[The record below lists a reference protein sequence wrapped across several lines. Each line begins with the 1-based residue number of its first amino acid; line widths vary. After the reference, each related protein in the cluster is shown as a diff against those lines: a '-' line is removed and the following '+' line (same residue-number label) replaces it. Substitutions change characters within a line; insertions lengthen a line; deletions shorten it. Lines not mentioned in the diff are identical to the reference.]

1 MKMKFLKYCDFL
13 GTKFHFYVGGN
24 PNDNSIFGGIMSII
38 FFIITIIIF
47 ILLSYDDLHK
57 LNPITEESE
66 VPGGEIK
73 IVNFHEQKIWI
84 PWRIVTYE
92 EVFVDHRGILHPV
105 ISFIEGKWDST
116 FGMNLTYHT
125 LNYKLC
131 NETSM
136 ANKSEAY
143 KIPIPLNEIFCIDN
157 DDIPWGG
164 SWHGDIVYY
173 VEVNLFLCEEGV
185 DFDSNDPRCT
195 KTNELLKHRNTSW
208 LFEFF
213 YPVIQF
219 EPTNYNMPISVLY
232 RSYMY
237 RLSSYANKV
246 ERLYMRENIM
256 DDDKSLI
263 GSNNEKTSFWGMSNI
278 YGDTYFTPP
287 EKDLLVK
294 STSSRIYSL
303 VIYMDQGYALF
314 KRRYKNIFYIFSEVL
329 PLVNLVLFIFKKT
342 THFIKST
349 FAKKQLTE
357 LIFENIKITNNLNS
371 KIKENKSKI
380 QYEERPPLIKG
391 KSKVFLDL
399 NKNSKINFSS
409 AVNLN
414 KNLISNYSHNFNE
427 NDKSNNK
434 LKLISYTNENDSNS
448 YNKNIPSDVNM
459 IKLLNTNLLKKK
471 SFDDQNYHNNFETY
485 MDKVYIANG
494 KRKII
499 SKYKKEELFPI
510 IYFYMNIC
518 FDRLIKPKSFLC
530 FNKKYFIIYNFMNQI
545 FDVSSHILLLKY
557 FLIFKDSLINEV
569 ISRRDIY
576 KKININDEK
585 KLKEIEKI
593 IDKNEN
599 LYITSIF

>member
-1 MKMKFLKYCDFL
+1 MKMKFLKYCDFF

>member
-1 MKMKFLKYCDFL
+1 MKFLKYCDFF

-24 PNDNSIFGGIMSII
+24 PNDNSIFGGIMSLI
-38 FFIITIIIF
+38 FFIIAIIMF

-57 LNPITEESE
+57 LNPIAEESE

-84 PWRIVTYE
+84 PWRMVTYE
-92 EVFVDHRGILHPV
+92 EEFLDHRGILHPV

-136 ANKSEAY
+136 VNKSEAY

-164 SWHGDIVYY
+164 SWHGDILYY
-173 VEVNLFLCEEGV
+173 VEVNLFLCEEGM

-195 KTNELLKHRNTSW
+195 KMNELLKHRNTSW

-278 YGDTYFTPP
+278 YGDSYFTPP

-434 LKLISYTNENDSNS
+434 FKLISYTNENDSNS

>member
-1 MKMKFLKYCDFL
+1 MKMKFLKYCDFF

-84 PWRIVTYE
+84 PWRMVTYE

>member
-1 MKMKFLKYCDFL
+1 MKFLKYCDFF

-24 PNDNSIFGGIMSII
+24 PNDNSIFGGIMSLI
-38 FFIITIIIF
+38 FFIIAIIMF

-57 LNPITEESE
+57 LNPIAEESE

-84 PWRIVTYE
+84 PWRMVTYE
-92 EVFVDHRGILHPV
+92 EEFLDHRGILHPV

-164 SWHGDIVYY
+164 SWHGDILYY
-173 VEVNLFLCEEGV
+173 VEVNLFLCEEGM

-195 KTNELLKHRNTSW
+195 KMNELLKHRNTSW

-349 FAKKQLTE
+349 F
-357 LIFENIKITNNLNS
+357 
-371 KIKENKSKI
+371 
-380 QYEERPPLIKG
+380 
-391 KSKVFLDL
+391 
-399 NKNSKINFSS
+399 
-409 AVNLN
+409 
-414 KNLISNYSHNFNE
+414 
-427 NDKSNNK
+427 
-434 LKLISYTNENDSNS
+434 
-448 YNKNIPSDVNM
+448 
-459 IKLLNTNLLKKK
+459 
-471 SFDDQNYHNNFETY
+471 
-485 MDKVYIANG
+485 
-494 KRKII
+494 
-499 SKYKKEELFPI
+499 
-510 IYFYMNIC
+510 
-518 FDRLIKPKSFLC
+518 
-530 FNKKYFIIYNFMNQI
+530 
-545 FDVSSHILLLKY
+545 
-557 FLIFKDSLINEV
+557 
-569 ISRRDIY
+569 
-576 KKININDEK
+576 
-585 KLKEIEKI
+585 
-593 IDKNEN
+593 
-599 LYITSIF
+599 

>member
-1 MKMKFLKYCDFL
+1 MKFLKYCDFL

>member
-1 MKMKFLKYCDFL
+1 MKFLKYCDFF

-24 PNDNSIFGGIMSII
+24 PNDNSIFGGIMSLI
-38 FFIITIIIF
+38 FFIIAIIMF

-57 LNPITEESE
+57 LNPIAEESE

-84 PWRIVTYE
+84 PWRMVTYE
-92 EVFVDHRGILHPV
+92 EEFLDHRGILHPV

-136 ANKSEAY
+136 VNKSEAY

-164 SWHGDIVYY
+164 SWHGDILYY
-173 VEVNLFLCEEGV
+173 VEVNLFLCEEGM

-195 KTNELLKHRNTSW
+195 KMNELLKHRNTSW

-278 YGDTYFTPP
+278 YGDSYFTPP